1 MKICVV
7 ILAALC
13 VGCYAPDISLLINAE
28 VKAILA
34 SDPRM
39 TLVDCA
45 TKCDAE
51 FDLIAGRDEQ
61 LMDRACHDACDC
73 AINHNNCHGHN
84 TGHVTRPHVTH
95 RPHGTRAPA
104 PTNGDPAAGAPS
116 SSENMDSGA
125 PPSTTADICQTLC
138 ALQLG
143 GDACRCSNPS
153 LPGK

>member
-1 MKICVV
+1 MGHNSSSINSSLSTVYISNYSDNMKICVV

-73 AINHNNCHGHN
+73 AINHNNCH
-84 TGHVTRPHVTH
+84 VTRPHVTH

-104 PTNGDPAAGAPS
+104 PTNGGVFQP
-116 SSENMDSGA
+116 
-125 PPSTTADICQTLC
+125 
-138 ALQLG
+138 
-143 GDACRCSNPS
+143 
-153 LPGK
+153 